1 MVAWKHFVPLD
12 NRFLDLYGIME
23 FFLGYGGGKGRD
35 GMARRIAKEGQEWA
49 GRVLRKEDM
58 RIYTYRLLLEY
69 ARVMDV
75 ERERLGFVDDIVDDK
90 HGRRGV

>member
-1 MVAWKHFVPLD
+1 
-12 NRFLDLYGIME
+12 
-23 FFLGYGGGKGRD
+23 
-35 GMARRIAKEGQEWA
+35 
-49 GRVLRKEDM
+49 VLRKEDM

-75 ERERLGFVDDIVDDK
+75 KRERLEFVDDVFDDK